1 MKKAGR
7 CSDMTAEEKQK
18 ICDNIFQYITKKLDD
33 WMDDQIF
40 TKTSMKE
47 LGELYYNH
55 VLNEVENADT
65 YLLNA
70 VIRTVKPRNVSCTT
84 QEDYYIALC
93 KILHFRKLP
102 SVVWVDVEREYDEIF
117 VQKYDIVMQ
126 KYQTEINKIDAELH
140 QTKAAADAIKN
151 ATPSYSFMRDISTDE
166 QKLYEFCLKCNSLR
180 TRKEMLAFV
189 VDYVDSKLSDFCD
202 MQDTQNVENA
212 KKRETLKL
220 SKEDTYGADFS
231 FSSYRDYVNIAE
243 DDLDRPYALF
253 FKVKIYVIIE
263 NANKQYRYSCYTKS
277 DDEAIEDYK
286 NYIQRIPKIDDLQSY
301 KSSNP
306 VIYNTTL
313 EQLISDYKLIEEL
326 TGKLESSVCLR
337 ERKSI
342 LLKAVDLYKQG
353 EYEVFN
359 NILPIQIEGMFA
371 DYLQDTTTFLR
382 FSKMDIY
389 SNAVLKEKIRHLQEV
404 KSDIYPEA
412 VEYFMYYFNNMIRN
426 KIAHGRYKGNSE
438 EQIQDEIF
446 AKELIL
452 DMGMLVHMLSR
463 KSETE
468 KMYRF
473 IHGYQKY
480 YERVIRSSEEHQCFG
495 ALFNDMIGDK
505 TIADY
510 DTLERYR
517 PIQVAYWLV
526 NPYYE
531 RIYGQVDDKR
541 DLLEL
546 RNEFLSKEFWEY
558 VLEKLNNVIDQG
570 YDYLRINM
578 EFLSV
583 VKGLFRCNITADVR
597 QVLGK
602 VNAALLKIKA
612 MQQQQD

>member
-1 MKKAGR
+1 MIA
-7 CSDMTAEEKQK
+7 DEKQR
-18 ICDNIFQYITKKLDD
+18 ICDIIFQYITKKLDK
-33 WMDDQIF
+33 WMDNQIF

-55 VLNEVENADT
+55 VLNEVENADAN
-65 YLLNA
+65 LLNA
-70 VIRTVKPRNVSCTT
+70 VIKTVKPRDVECTT

-93 KILHFRKLP
+93 EILYFKKLP
-102 SVVWVDVEREYDEIF
+102 SEMWNAVEREYDEIF
-117 VQKYDIVMQ
+117 VQKYSVIMQ
-126 KYQTEINKIDAELH
+126 KYQTEINKIDTELA
-140 QTKAAADAIKN
+140 QTKASADAIKN

-166 QKLYEFCLKCNSLR
+166 KKLYELYSKCNSLR
-180 TRKEMLAFV
+180 TRKEMLMFMI
-189 VDYVDSKLSDFCD
+189 DYVASKLSEFCD
-202 MQDTQNVENA
+202 LKDMQSIENA
-212 KKRETLKL
+212 KKQETLKL
-220 SKEDTYGADFS
+220 CKEDTYGAKYS
-231 FSSYRDYVNIAE
+231 FSAYREYVEIAE
-243 DDLDRPYALF
+243 DDLDRPYVLF

-263 NANKQYRYSCYTKS
+263 NARKQYYYNCYTKS
-277 DDEAIEDYK
+277 DDEALEEYK
-286 NYIQRIPKIDDLQSY
+286 NDIQQIPQIDDLQSY
-301 KSSNP
+301 KSSNS
-306 VIYNTTL
+306 VSYNTTL
-313 EQLISDYKLIEEL
+313 EKLILNYKLLEEL
-326 TGKLESSVCLR
+326 QDKLQSSVCLR
-337 ERKSI
+337 GRKSV
-342 LLKAVDLYKQG
+342 LLKALDLYKQG
-353 EYEVFN
+353 EYELFN

-382 FSKMDIY
+382 FTKMDIY
-389 SNAVLKEKIRHLQEV
+389 SNAVLKDKIRYLQEV

-426 KIAHGRYKGNSE
+426 KIAHGRYKGNPDE
-438 EQIQDEIF
+438 KIQDEIF

-463 KSETE
+463 KSESE

-480 YERVIRSSEEHQCFG
+480 YKRVICSSEEHQCFG
-495 ALFNDMIGDK
+495 ALFNDMIGNK

-510 DTLERYR
+510 DSLERYR

-531 RIYGQVDDKR
+531 KIYGQVNDKK

-558 VLEKLNNVIDQG
+558 VLERLNCVIDQG

-583 VKGLFRCNITADVR
+583 VNGLFKCNINTDVR
-597 QVLGK
+597 KILEQ
-602 VNAALLKIKA
+602 VNATLLKIKD
-612 MQQQQD
+612 MQQQE

>member
-1 MKKAGR
+1 MA
-7 CSDMTAEEKQK
+7 AEEKQK
-18 ICDNIFQYITKKLDD
+18 ICDNIFQYITKKLDN
-33 WMDDQIF
+33 WMDNQIF

-65 YLLNA
+65 HLLNA
-70 VIRTVKPRNVSCTT
+70 VIRTVKPSDVCCTT

-140 QTKAAADAIKN
+140 QTKVAADAIKN
-151 ATPSYSFMRDISTDE
+151 ATPSYSFMRDISSDE

-180 TRKEMLAFV
+180 TRKEMLMFV
-189 VDYVDSKLSDFCD
+189 VDYVTSKLSDFCD
-202 MQDTQNVENA
+202 MQDTQSAENA
-212 KKRETLKL
+212 KKRETLKF

-277 DDEAIEDYK
+277 DDKAIEDYK
-286 NYIQRIPKIDDLQSY
+286 KYIQRIPKIDDLQSY
-301 KSSNP
+301 KISNP

-313 EQLISDYKLIEEL
+313 KQLISDYKLLEEL
-326 TGKLESSVCLR
+326 TGKIESSVCLR

-404 KSDIYPEA
+404 ESDIYPEA

-438 EQIQDEIF
+438 EHIQDEIF

-480 YERVIRSSEEHQCFG
+480 YEHIIRSSEEHQCFG

-531 RIYGQVDDKR
+531 RIYGQVDDIK

-558 VLEKLNNVIDQG
+558 VLERLNDVIDQG

-602 VNAALLKIKA
+602 VNATLLKIKA
-612 MQQQQD
+612 MQPQQD